1 MQVRDLTIQYGNR
14 IILEHISLDIP
25 KGDFVFLIG
34 ASGSGKTS
42 LVNTLIGSVIPKS
55 GEIISESW
63 KQISL
68 LSKKSLQDYRRT
80 VGVIFQDYKLLPRKT
95 VEENVSFALEVSG
108 YKNREIQER
117 LSVVLTKVGLIHK
130 RKAFVEELSGGEQQR
145 VAIARALIH
154 DPQTIIADEPTGN
167 LDPENAL
174 DVMSLLEEL
183 HRQGK
188 TLIVATHD
196 DRLVDRMKKR
206 VIAFG
211 NGWVLFDRI
220 GGYATK

>member
-42 LVNTLIGSVIPKS
+42 LVNALIGSVIPKS
-55 GEIISESW
+55 GEIISENG

-108 YKNREIQER
+108 YTSREIQER
-117 LSVVLTKVGLIHK
+117 LWVVLTKVGLIHK
-130 RKAFVEELSGGEQQR
+130 RNSFVEELSGGEQQR

-211 NGWVLFDRI
+211 NGRIIFDRV

>member
-14 IILEHISLDIP
+14 IILEHISLNIP

-42 LVNTLIGSVIPKS
+42 LVNALIGSVIPKS
-55 GEIISESW
+55 GEIISENG

-108 YKNREIQER
+108 YTNREIQER
-117 LSVVLTKVGLIHK
+117 LWVVLTKVGLIHK
-130 RKAFVEELSGGEQQR
+130 RNSFVEELSGGEQQR

-211 NGWVLFDRI
+211 NGRIIFDRV

>member
-34 ASGSGKTS
+34 TSGSGKTS
-42 LVNTLIGSVIPKS
+42 LVNTLIGSVVPKA
-55 GEIISESW
+55 GEIISDSGV
-63 KQISL
+63 KISL
-68 LSKKSLQDYRRT
+68 LSKNSLQDYRRT
-80 VGVIFQDYKLLPRKT
+80 IGVIFQDYKLLPRKT

-108 YKNREIQER
+108 YANREIQER

-130 RKAFVEELSGGEQQR
+130 RNAFVEELSGGEQQR

-174 DVMSLLEEL
+174 DVISLLEEL

-196 DRLVDRMKKR
+196 DRIVDRMKKR

-211 NGWVLFDRI
+211 NG
-220 GGYATK
+220 

>member
-42 LVNTLIGSVIPKS
+42 LVNALIGSVIPKS
-55 GEIISESW
+55 GEIISENG

-108 YKNREIQER
+108 YTNREIQER
-117 LSVVLTKVGLIHK
+117 LWVVLTKVGLIHK
-130 RKAFVEELSGGEQQR
+130 RNSFVEELSGGEQQR

-211 NGWVLFDRI
+211 NGRIIFDRVW
-220 GGYATK
+220 GYATK

>member
-1 MQVRDLTIQYGNR
+1 M
-14 IILEHISLDIP
+14 
-25 KGDFVFLIG
+25 
-34 ASGSGKTS
+34 
-42 LVNTLIGSVIPKS
+42 
-55 GEIISESW
+55 
-63 KQISL
+63 
-68 LSKKSLQDYRRT
+68 
-80 VGVIFQDYKLLPRKT
+80 
-95 VEENVSFALEVSG
+95 SG
-108 YKNREIQER
+108 YTNREIQDR

-130 RKAFVEELSGGEQQR
+130 RNAFVEELSGGEQQR

-188 TLIVATHD
+188 TLIIATHD
-196 DRLVDRMKKR
+196 DRIVDRMKKR

-211 NGWVLFDRI
+211 NG
-220 GGYATK
+220 

>member
-42 LVNTLIGSVIPKS
+42 LVNALIGSVIPKS
-55 GEIISESW
+55 GEIISENG

-108 YKNREIQER
+108 YTNREIQER
-117 LSVVLTKVGLIHK
+117 LWVVLTKVGLIHK
-130 RKAFVEELSGGEQQR
+130 RNSFVEELSGGEQQR

-211 NGWVLFDRI
+211 NGRIIFDRV

>member
-42 LVNTLIGSVIPKS
+42 LVNALIGSVIPKS
-55 GEIISESW
+55 GEIISENG

-108 YKNREIQER
+108 YTNREIQER
-117 LSVVLTKVGLIHK
+117 LWVVLTKVGLIHK
-130 RKAFVEELSGGEQQR
+130 RNSFVEELSGGEQQR

-211 NGWVLFDRI
+211 NGE
-220 GGYATK
+220 

>member
-42 LVNTLIGSVIPKS
+42 LVNALIGSVIPKS
-55 GEIISESW
+55 GEIISENS

-108 YKNREIQER
+108 YTNREIQER
-117 LSVVLTKVGLIHK
+117 LWVVLTKVGLIHK
-130 RKAFVEELSGGEQQR
+130 RNSFVEELSGGEQQR

-211 NGWVLFDRI
+211 NGGVIFDRI

>member
-42 LVNTLIGSVIPKS
+42 LVNALIGSVIPKS
-55 GEIISESW
+55 GEIISENG

-68 LSKKSLQDYRRT
+68 LSKTSLQDYRRT

-108 YKNREIQER
+108 YTNREIQER

-130 RKAFVEELSGGEQQR
+130 RNAFVEELSGWEQQR

-196 DRLVDRMKKR
+196 DRIVDRMKKR

>member
-42 LVNTLIGSVIPKS
+42 LVNALIGSVIPKS
-55 GEIISESW
+55 GEIISENG

-108 YKNREIQER
+108 YINREIQER
-117 LSVVLTKVGLIHK
+117 LWVVLTKVGLIHK
-130 RKAFVEELSGGEQQR
+130 RNSFVEELSGGEQQR

-211 NGWVLFDRI
+211 NGRIIFDRV

>member
-25 KGDFVFLIG
+25 KGDFVFLFV

-42 LVNTLIGSVIPKS
+42 LVNALIGSVIPKS
-55 GEIISESW
+55 GEIISENG

-108 YKNREIQER
+108 YTNREIQER
-117 LSVVLTKVGLIHK
+117 L
-130 RKAFVEELSGGEQQR
+130 
-145 VAIARALIH
+145 
-154 DPQTIIADEPTGN
+154 
-167 LDPENAL
+167 
-174 DVMSLLEEL
+174 
-183 HRQGK
+183 
-188 TLIVATHD
+188 
-196 DRLVDRMKKR
+196 
-206 VIAFG
+206 
-211 NGWVLFDRI
+211 
-220 GGYATK
+220 

>member
-1 MQVRDLTIQYGNR
+1 M
-14 IILEHISLDIP
+14 
-25 KGDFVFLIG
+25 
-34 ASGSGKTS
+34 
-42 LVNTLIGSVIPKS
+42 
-55 GEIISESW
+55 
-63 KQISL
+63 
-68 LSKKSLQDYRRT
+68 
-80 VGVIFQDYKLLPRKT
+80 
-95 VEENVSFALEVSG
+95 
-108 YKNREIQER
+108 
-117 LSVVLTKVGLIHK
+117 
-130 RKAFVEELSGGEQQR
+130 EELSGGEQQR

-211 NGWVLFDRI
+211 NGRIIFDRV

>member
-42 LVNTLIGSVIPKS
+42 LVNALIGSVIPKS
-55 GEIISESW
+55 GEIISENG

-68 LSKKSLQDYRRT
+68 LSKTSLQDYRRT

-108 YKNREIQER
+108 YANREIQER

-130 RKAFVEELSGGEQQR
+130 RNAFVEELSG
-145 VAIARALIH
+145 
-154 DPQTIIADEPTGN
+154 
-167 LDPENAL
+167 
-174 DVMSLLEEL
+174 
-183 HRQGK
+183 
-188 TLIVATHD
+188 
-196 DRLVDRMKKR
+196 
-206 VIAFG
+206 
-211 NGWVLFDRI
+211 
-220 GGYATK
+220 

>member
-42 LVNTLIGSVIPKS
+42 LVNALIGSVIPKS
-55 GEIISESW
+55 GEIISENG

-108 YKNREIQER
+108 YTNREIQER
-117 LSVVLTKVGLIHK
+117 LWVVLTKVGLIHK
-130 RKAFVEELSGGEQQR
+130 RNSFVEELSGGEQQR
-145 VAIARALIH
+145 VAIARALSH

-211 NGWVLFDRI
+211 NGGVIFDRI

>member
-14 IILEHISLDIP
+14 IILEHISLNIP

-42 LVNTLIGSVIPKS
+42 LVNALIGSVIPKS
-55 GEIISESW
+55 GEIISENG

-108 YKNREIQER
+108 YTSREIQER
-117 LSVVLTKVGLIHK
+117 LWVVLTKVGLIHK
-130 RKAFVEELSGGEQQR
+130 RNSFVEELSGGEQQR

-211 NGWVLFDRI
+211 NGRIIFDRVW
-220 GGYATK
+220 GYATK

>member
-42 LVNTLIGSVIPKS
+42 LVNALIGSVIPKS
-55 GEIISESW
+55 GEIISENG

-108 YKNREIQER
+108 YTNREIQER
-117 LSVVLTKVGLIHK
+117 LWVVLTKVGLIHK
-130 RKAFVEELSGGEQQR
+130 RNSFVEELSGGEQQR

-211 NGWVLFDRI
+211 NGGVIFDRI

>member
-34 ASGSGKTS
+34 TSGSWKTS
-42 LVNTLIGSVIPKS
+42 FVNTLIGSIIPKG
-55 GEIISESW
+55 GEIISDN
-63 KQISL
+63 KGKINL

-80 VGVIFQDYKLLPRKT
+80 IGVIFQDYKLLPRKT

-108 YKNREIQER
+108 YTNREIQER

-154 DPQTIIADEPTGN
+154 DPQMIIADEPTGN

-188 TLIVATHD
+188 TLIIATHD
-196 DRLVDRMKKR
+196 DRIVDRMKKR

-211 NGWVLFDRI
+211 NGWILFDRI
-220 GGYATK
+220 GWYATK

>member
-42 LVNTLIGSVIPKS
+42 LVNALIGSVIPKS
-55 GEIISESW
+55 GEIISENG

-68 LSKKSLQDYRRT
+68 LSKTSLQDYRRT

-108 YKNREIQER
+108 YANREIQER

-130 RKAFVEELSGGEQQR
+130 RNAFVEELSGWEQQR

-196 DRLVDRMKKR
+196 DRIVDRMKKR